1 MELIVSLLI
10 GVLFGAIPAII
21 GAFMEE
27 LEIGMIGFVASS
39 VSALLFSFYGAIPVG
54 ILFAL
59 YIFRHARSKQ
69 SSHNELAAVIPFPVK
84 RSRRASGLS

>member
-10 GVLFGAIPAII
+10 GVVFGAIPAIV

-39 VSALLFSFYGAIPVG
+39 VSALLFSFYGAIPMV
-54 ILFAL
+54 ILFVL
-59 YIFRHARSKQ
+59 YIFRHARIKQ
-69 SSHNELAAVIPFPVK
+69 SPENKLAAVIPFPVK
-84 RSRRASGLS
+84 KSRRASGLS